1 MTSLVAY
8 NPEVEAR
15 AGDPRREIV
24 TGAAI
29 AFFFFVVLLGAAALI
44 PLNAGVHAQGS
55 IAVLGNRQ
63 AVQHKEG
70 GIVRAIHV
78 REGDHV
84 RAGQVLIELAAP
96 ELQAEERSLTSD
108 YLSLLAA
115 RARLLA
121 ERSGQRYFAP
131 PPEFATLPASDRELA
146 QQALDLQR
154 SQKRARA
161 SSLSA
166 QQSVWRQRSLE
177 LGEQQSGYARQRASL
192 REQQRLIADELES
205 LKQLQQKGFAST
217 NRIRAL
223 ERSEA
228 ELKAQEAQMVAEYAR
243 AGEGMGES
251 RMQSLTLTRSTIEQ
265 IAADLRDTQARL
277 SEVVPK
283 LVAAREQLQHA
294 LVRAPATG
302 RVVGLAVF
310 TVGGVVAPGQTLME
324 VVPEDK
330 MLVVQAQVQPNDA
343 DDVYAGQAAQIR
355 FASER
360 NRSLPFLNG
369 RVRTISADSFTD
381 EETGRS
387 YFVAEIA
394 VPPAELKQIR
404 ELLGRDELRPGLPVE
419 AVLAVRKRTALQ
431 YLIEPL
437 TGAVLRRD

>member
-1 MTSLVAY
+1 VTSLVAY
-8 NPEVEAR
+8 APDAEVP
-15 AGDPRREIV
+15 AGDPKREII
-24 TGAAI
+24 TGVSI
-29 AFFFFVVLLGAAALI
+29 AFFFFVILLGAAALI

-70 GIVRAIHV
+70 GIVTAIHV
-78 REGDHV
+78 REGDLV
-84 RAGQVLIELAAP
+84 RAGQVLVELAAP
-96 ELQAEERSLTSD
+96 ELKAEERSLTSD

-121 ERSGQRYFAP
+121 ERAGQRDFAA
-131 PPEFATLPASDRELA
+131 PPEFAALPASDQELA
-146 QQALDLQR
+146 AQALELQR
-154 SQKRARA
+154 SQMRARA

-177 LGEQQSGYARQRASL
+177 LGEQQYGYSRQRTSL
-192 REQQRLIADELES
+192 QEQQRLIADELQS

-223 ERSEA
+223 ERAES
-228 ELKAQEAQMVAEYAR
+228 ELKAQEAQMIAERAR
-243 AGEGMGES
+243 AGEGMGEA
-251 RMQSLTLTRSTIEQ
+251 RMQSLTLTRTTVEQ
-265 IAADLRDTQARL
+265 IAADLRDTQAKL

-283 LVAAREQLQHA
+283 LVAAREQLQHS

-302 RVVGLAVF
+302 RVVGLSVF

-330 MLVVQAQVQPNDA
+330 MLVVQAQVQPIDA
-343 DDVYAGQAAQIR
+343 DDVYPGQVAQIR

-360 NRSLPFLNG
+360 DQSLPLLDG
-369 RVRTISADSFTD
+369 RVRTISADSFSD

-387 YFVAEIA
+387 YFRAEIG
-394 VPPAELKQIR
+394 VPPSEIERVRGLMGR
-404 ELLGRDELRPGLPVE
+404 EELRPGLPVE

-431 YLIEPL
+431 YLIGPL
-437 TGAVLRRD
+437 VGTLLQRN

>member
-1 MTSLVAY
+1 MTSLVSY
-8 NPEVEAR
+8 TPEAEIR

-63 AVQHKEG
+63 TVQHKEG
-70 GIVRAIHV
+70 GIITAIHV
-78 REGDHV
+78 RDGDHV
-84 RAGQVLIELAAP
+84 RAGEVLIELAAP

-121 ERSGQRYFAP
+121 ERAGQRNFAT
-131 PPEFATLPASDRELA
+131 PPEFASLPAADRELA
-146 QQALDLQR
+146 DQALELQR
-154 SQKRARA
+154 SQMHARA
-161 SSLSA
+161 SSLTA
-166 QQSVWRQRSLE
+166 QQSVWHQRALE
-177 LGEQQSGYARQRASL
+177 LGEQQSGYSKQRGL
-192 REQQRLIADELES
+192 LQEQQRLIADELQS
-205 LKQLQQKGFAST
+205 LRQLQQKGFAST

-228 ELKAQEAQMVAEYAR
+228 ELKAQEAQMIAEYAR

-251 RMQSLTLTRSTIEQ
+251 RMQSLTLTRTTIEQ
-265 IAADLRDTQARL
+265 IASDLRDTQAKL

-283 LVAAREQLQHA
+283 LVSAREQLQHA

-302 RVVGLAVF
+302 RVVGLSVF
-310 TVGGVVAPGQTLME
+310 TIGGVVAAGQTLME
-324 VVPEDK
+324 VVPENK

-355 FASER
+355 FASDR
-360 NRSLPFLNG
+360 DRSLPLLDG

-387 YFVAEIA
+387 YFRTEIE
-394 VPPAELKQIR
+394 VPPSELEQVR
-404 ELLGRDELRPGLPVE
+404 ELLGRGELRPGLPVE
-419 AVLAVRKRTALQ
+419 AILAVRKRTALQ
-431 YLIEPL
+431 YLVGPL
-437 TGAVLRRD
+437 VGTVLQRN

>member
-8 NPEVEAR
+8 TSEAEVRE
-15 AGDPRREIV
+15 GDPRREII

-55 IAVLGNRQ
+55 VAVLGNRQ

-70 GIVRAIHV
+70 GIVTAIHV

-96 ELQAEERSLTSD
+96 ELKAEERSLTSE
-108 YLSLLAA
+108 YLSLLAG

-121 ERSGQRYFAP
+121 ERAGQRDFAP
-131 PPEFATLPASDRELA
+131 PPEFAALPPSDRELA
-146 QQALDLQR
+146 QQALELQR
-154 SQKRARA
+154 SQMRARA
-161 SSLSA
+161 SSLTA
-166 QQSVWRQRSLE
+166 QQSVWHQRSLE
-177 LGEQQSGYARQRASL
+177 LGEQQTGYARQRASL
-192 REQQRLIADELES
+192 QEQQRLIADELQS

-223 ERSEA
+223 ERAEA
-228 ELKAQEAQMVAEYAR
+228 EIKAQEARMVAEHAR
-243 AGEGMGES
+243 AGEGMGEA
-251 RMQSLTLTRSTIEQ
+251 RMQSLTLTRTIIEQ
-265 IAADLRDTQARL
+265 IATDLRDTQAKL

-283 LVAAREQLQHA
+283 LVAAREQLQHS

-302 RVVGLAVF
+302 RVVGLSVF
-310 TVGGVVAPGQTLME
+310 TVGGVAAPAQTLME

-343 DDVYAGQAAQIR
+343 DDVYPGQPAQIR

-360 NRSLPFLNG
+360 NRSLPLLDG

-381 EETGRS
+381 EESGHS
-387 YFVAEIA
+387 YFRAEIE
-394 VPPAELKQIR
+394 VPPAELDQVR
-404 ELLGRDELRPGLPVE
+404 DRLGRSELRPGLPVE
-419 AVLAVRKRTALQ
+419 AILAVRKRTALQ

-437 TGAVLRRD
+437 SGTFRAPS

>member
-1 MTSLVAY
+1 VSSLVVY
-8 NPEVEAR
+8 SPEAEAR
-15 AGDPRREIV
+15 AGDPKREIV
-24 TGAAI
+24 TGAVI
-29 AFFFFVVLLGAAALI
+29 AFFFFVVLLGGAALI

-70 GIVRAIHV
+70 GIVTAIHV

-84 RAGQVLIELAAP
+84 RAGEVLVELAAP

-121 ERSGQRYFAP
+121 ERAGQRDFAA
-131 PPEFATLPASDRELA
+131 PPEFASLPPADRELA

-154 SQKRARA
+154 SQMRARA
-161 SSLSA
+161 SSLTA

-177 LGEQQSGYARQRASL
+177 LGEQQSGYSKQRASL
-192 REQQRLIADELES
+192 QEQQRLIADELQS
-205 LKQLQQKGFAST
+205 LRQLQQKGFAST

-223 ERSEA
+223 ERAEA
-228 ELKAQEAQMVAEYAR
+228 DLKAQEAQMMAEYAR

-251 RMQSLTLTRSTIEQ
+251 RMQSLTLTRQTIEQ
-265 IAADLRDTQARL
+265 IASDLRDTQAKL

-283 LVAAREQLQHA
+283 LVSAREQLEHSM
-294 LVRAPATG
+294 VRAPATG
-302 RVVGLAVF
+302 RVVGLSVF

-343 DDVYAGQAAQIR
+343 DDVYPGQPAQIR

-360 NRSLPFLNG
+360 DRSLPLLDG

-387 YFVAEIA
+387 YFRAEIA
-394 VPPAELKQIR
+394 VPSAELEQVR
-404 ELLGRDELRPGLPVE
+404 GVLGKGELRPGLPVE
-419 AVLAVRKRTALQ
+419 AILAVRKRTALQ
-431 YLIEPL
+431 YLVGPL
-437 TGAVLRRD
+437 VGTVLQRN

>member
-1 MTSLVAY
+1 MTALIAY
-8 NPEVEAR
+8 TPEAEAI

-24 TGAAI
+24 TGAVI
-29 AFFFFVVLLGAAALI
+29 AFFFFVVLLGGAALI

-70 GIVRAIHV
+70 GIVTAIHV

-84 RAGQVLIELAAP
+84 RAGQVLVELAAP

-121 ERSGQRYFAP
+121 ERAGQHDFAP
-131 PPEFATLPASDRELA
+131 PPEFAALPEGDRELA

-154 SQKRARA
+154 SQMQARA

-166 QQSVWRQRSLE
+166 QQSVWRQRGLE
-177 LGEQQSGYARQRASL
+177 LGEQQSGYSKQRASL
-192 REQQRLIADELES
+192 QEQQRLIADELQS
-205 LKQLQQKGFAST
+205 LRQLQQKGFAST

-228 ELKAQEAQMVAEYAR
+228 ELKAQEAQMMAEYAR

-251 RMQSLTLTRSTIEQ
+251 RMQSLTLTRQTIEQ
-265 IAADLRDTQARL
+265 IASDLRDTQAKL

-283 LVAAREQLQHA
+283 LVSAREQLQHS

-302 RVVGLAVF
+302 RVVGLSVF

-343 DDVYAGQAAQIR
+343 DDVYPGQAAQIR

-360 NRSLPFLNG
+360 DRSLPLLDG

-387 YFVAEIA
+387 YFRAEIA
-394 VPPAELKQIR
+394 VPPAELEQVR
-404 ELLGRDELRPGLPVE
+404 DLLGRGELRPGLPVE
-419 AVLAVRKRTALQ
+419 AILAVRKRTALQ
-431 YLIEPL
+431 YLVGPL
-437 TGAVLRRD
+437 VGTVLQRN

>member
-8 NPEVEAR
+8 SPGPELR

-24 TGAAI
+24 TGASI
-29 AFFFFVVLLGAAALI
+29 AFFFFVILLGAAALI

-70 GIVRAIHV
+70 GIVTAIHV

-84 RAGQVLIELAAP
+84 RAGQVLVELAAP
-96 ELQAEERSLTSD
+96 ELKAEERSLTSD

-121 ERSGQRYFAP
+121 ERSGQRDFVP
-131 PPEFATLPASDRELA
+131 PPEFAALPPSDRELA
-146 QQALDLQR
+146 TQALELQQ
-154 SQKRARA
+154 SQMRARA
-161 SSLSA
+161 SSLTA

-177 LGEQQSGYARQRASL
+177 LGEQQSGYAHQRASL
-192 REQQRLIADELES
+192 LEQQRLIADELQS

-223 ERSEA
+223 ERAEA
-228 ELKAQEAQMVAEYAR
+228 ELKAQEAQMIAEHAR
-243 AGEGMGES
+243 AGEGMGEA
-251 RMQSLTLTRSTIEQ
+251 RMQSLTLSRTTIEQ
-265 IAADLRDTQARL
+265 IAADLRDTQSKL

-283 LVAAREQLQHA
+283 LVSAREQLQHS

-302 RVVGLAVF
+302 RIVGLSVF

-324 VVPEDK
+324 VVPENK
-330 MLVVQAQVQPNDA
+330 TLVVQAQVQPIDA
-343 DDVYAGQAAQIR
+343 DDVYSGQPAQIR

-360 NRSLPFLNG
+360 DRSLPLLDG

-387 YFVAEIA
+387 YFQAEIE
-394 VPPAELKQIR
+394 VPSSEMEQVRGLMSR
-404 ELLGRDELRPGLPVE
+404 GELRPGLPVE

-431 YLIEPL
+431 YLVGPL
-437 TGAVLRRD
+437 VGTVLQRN

>member
-1 MTSLVAY
+1 
-8 NPEVEAR
+8 
-15 AGDPRREIV
+15 
-24 TGAAI
+24 
-29 AFFFFVVLLGAAALI
+29 
-44 PLNAGVHAQGS
+44 
-55 IAVLGNRQ
+55 
-63 AVQHKEG
+63 VQHKEG
-70 GIVRAIHV
+70 GIVTAIHV

-84 RAGQVLIELAAP
+84 RAGQVLVELAAP

-121 ERSGQRYFAP
+121 ERAGQRDFAP
-131 PPEFATLPASDRELA
+131 PPEFAALPAVDRQLA

-154 SQKRARA
+154 SQMRARA
-161 SSLSA
+161 SSLTA

-192 REQQRLIADELES
+192 QEQQRLIADELQS

-217 NRIRAL
+217 NRIREL
-223 ERSEA
+223 ERA
-228 ELKAQEAQMVAEYAR
+228 AADLKGQEAQMIAEYAR

-251 RMQSLTLTRSTIEQ
+251 HMQSLTLTRETIEQ
-265 IAADLRDTQARL
+265 IASDLRDTQAKL
-277 SEVVPK
+277 SETVPK
-283 LVAAREQLQHA
+283 LVAAREQLEHS

-302 RVVGLAVF
+302 RVVGLSVF

-343 DDVYAGQAAQIR
+343 DDVYPGQPAQIR

-360 NRSLPFLNG
+360 DRSLPLLDG

-387 YFVAEIA
+387 YFRAEIA
-394 VPPAELKQIR
+394 VPPAELEEVR
-404 ELLGRDELRPGLPVE
+404 DMLGKGELRPGLPVE
-419 AVLAVRKRTALQ
+419 AILAVRKRTALQ
-431 YLIEPL
+431 YLVGPL
-437 TGAVLRRD
+437 VGTVLQRN

>member
-8 NPEVEAR
+8 SPEVEAR

-78 REGDHV
+78 RDGDHV

-121 ERSGQRYFAP
+121 ERSGQRHFAP
-131 PPEFATLPASDRELA
+131 PSEFATLPAADRELA
-146 QQALDLQR
+146 EQALDLQR
-154 SQKRARA
+154 SQIRARS

-177 LGEQQSGYARQRASL
+177 LGEQQSGYAQQRASL
-192 REQQRLIADELES
+192 REQQRLIADELQS
-205 LKQLQQKGFAST
+205 LKKLQQKGFAST

-265 IAADLRDTQARL
+265 IAADLRDTQAKL

-394 VPPAELKQIR
+394 VPPAELKQVR
-404 ELLGRDELRPGLPVE
+404 DLLGRDELRPGLPVE

-437 TGAVLRRD
+437 TGAVLQRD

>member
-8 NPEVEAR
+8 TPEAEVR
-15 AGDPRREIV
+15 AGDPKREIV
-24 TGAAI
+24 TGASI

-70 GIVRAIHV
+70 GIVTAIHV

-84 RAGQVLIELAAP
+84 RAGQVLVELAAP
-96 ELQAEERSLTSD
+96 ELKAEERSLTSE

-121 ERSGQRYFAP
+121 ERAGQRDFAP
-131 PPEFATLPASDRELA
+131 PPEFAALPDADRDLA
-146 QQALDLQR
+146 AQAVELQR
-154 SQKRARA
+154 SQMRARA
-161 SSLSA
+161 SSLTA
-166 QQSVWRQRSLE
+166 QQSVWRQRALE
-177 LGEQQSGYARQRASL
+177 LGERQFGYAHQRTSL
-192 REQQRLIADELES
+192 QEQQRLIADELQS

-223 ERSEA
+223 ERAEA
-228 ELKAQEAQMVAEYAR
+228 ELKAQEAQMIAEYAR

-251 RMQSLTLTRSTIEQ
+251 RMQSLTLSRTTIEQ
-265 IAADLRDTQARL
+265 IATDLRDTQSKL
-277 SEVVPK
+277 SEVVPR
-283 LVAAREQLQHA
+283 LVSARERLQHS

-302 RVVGLAVF
+302 RVVGLSVF

-324 VVPEDK
+324 VVPQEK
-330 MLVVQAQVQPNDA
+330 MLVVQTQVQPIDA
-343 DDVYAGQAAQIR
+343 DDVFPGQVAQIR

-360 NRSLPFLNG
+360 DRSLPLLEG

-387 YFVAEIA
+387 YFRAEIA
-394 VPPAELKQIR
+394 VPPSEMEQVRGLM
-404 ELLGRDELRPGLPVE
+404 GRGELRPGLPVE
-419 AVLAVRKRTALQ
+419 AVLAVRKRTALE
-431 YLIEPL
+431 YLIGPL
-437 TGAVLRRD
+437 IGTVLQRN

>member
-1 MTSLVAY
+1 MTSLVAH
-8 NPEVEAR
+8 NPEVQAR
-15 AGDPRREIV
+15 AGDPKREIV

-78 REGDHV
+78 RDGDHV

-121 ERSGQRYFAP
+121 ERSGQRHFAP
-131 PPEFATLPASDRELA
+131 PSEFATLPAADRELA
-146 QQALDLQR
+146 EQALELQR
-154 SQKRARA
+154 SQIRARS

-177 LGEQQSGYARQRASL
+177 LGEQQSGYAQQRASL
-192 REQQRLIADELES
+192 REQQRLIADELQS
-205 LKQLQQKGFAST
+205 LKKLQQKGFAST

-265 IAADLRDTQARL
+265 IAADLRDTQAKL

-387 YFVAEIA
+387 YFTAEIA
-394 VPPAELKQIR
+394 VPPAELKQVR
-404 ELLGRDELRPGLPVE
+404 DLLGRDELRPGLPVE
-419 AVLAVRKRTALQ
+419 AVLAVRKRTALR

-437 TGAVLRRD
+437 TGAVLQRD

>member
-8 NPEVEAR
+8 SPGPELR

-24 TGAAI
+24 TGASI
-29 AFFFFVVLLGAAALI
+29 AFFFFVILLGAAALI

-70 GIVRAIHV
+70 GIVTAIHV

-84 RAGQVLIELAAP
+84 RAGQVLVELAAP
-96 ELQAEERSLTSD
+96 ELKAEERSLTSD

-121 ERSGQRYFAP
+121 ERSGQRDFVP
-131 PPEFATLPASDRELA
+131 PPEFAALPPSDRELA
-146 QQALDLQR
+146 TQALELQQ
-154 SQKRARA
+154 SQMRARA
-161 SSLSA
+161 SSLTA

-177 LGEQQSGYARQRASL
+177 LGEQQSGYAHQRASL
-192 REQQRLIADELES
+192 LEQQRLIADELQS

-223 ERSEA
+223 ERAEA
-228 ELKAQEAQMVAEYAR
+228 ELKAQEAQMIAEHAR
-243 AGEGMGES
+243 AGEGMGEA
-251 RMQSLTLTRSTIEQ
+251 RMQSLTLSRTTIEQ
-265 IAADLRDTQARL
+265 IAADLRDTQSKL

-283 LVAAREQLQHA
+283 LVSAREQLQHS

-302 RVVGLAVF
+302 RIVGLSVF
-310 TVGGVVAPGQTLME
+310 TVGGVGTPGQTLME
-324 VVPEDK
+324 VVPENK
-330 MLVVQAQVQPNDA
+330 TLVVQAQVQPIDA
-343 DDVYAGQAAQIR
+343 DDVYSGQPAQIR

-360 NRSLPFLNG
+360 DRSLPLLDG

-387 YFVAEIA
+387 YFQAEIE
-394 VPPAELKQIR
+394 VPSSEMEQIR
-404 ELLGRDELRPGLPVE
+404 GLMSRGELRPGLPVE

-431 YLIEPL
+431 YLVGPL
-437 TGAVLRRD
+437 VGTVLQRN

>member
-1 MTSLVAY
+1 MTSLIAY
-8 NPEVEAR
+8 TPEEEAR
-15 AGDPRREIV
+15 AGDPKHEIA
-24 TGAAI
+24 TGAVI
-29 AFFFFVVLLGAAALI
+29 AFFFFIVLVGAAALI
-44 PLNAGVHAQGS
+44 PLNAGVHAVGS

-63 AVQHKEG
+63 SVQHKEG
-70 GIVRAIHV
+70 GIVTAIHV

-121 ERSGQRYFAP
+121 ERSGRRDFAP
-131 PPEFATLPASDRELA
+131 PTEFAALPPADRELA
-146 QQALDLQR
+146 SQALELQH
-154 SQKRARA
+154 SQMMARA

-177 LGEQQSGYARQRASL
+177 LGEQRSGYARQQASL
-192 REQQRLIADELES
+192 QEQQRLIADELQS
-205 LKQLQQKGFAST
+205 LRQLQQKGFAST

-223 ERSEA
+223 ERAEA

-251 RMQSLTLTRSTIEQ
+251 RMQSLTLTRTAIEQ
-265 IAADLRDTQARL
+265 IAQDLRDTQAKL

-283 LVAAREQLQHA
+283 LVAAREQLQHS
-294 LVRAPATG
+294 LVRAPAAG
-302 RVVGLAVF
+302 RVVGLSVF
-310 TVGGVVAPGQTLME
+310 TVGGVVAPGQTLMD

-330 MLVVQAQVQPNDA
+330 VLVVQAQVQPNDA
-343 DDVYAGQAAQIR
+343 DDVYPGQRAQIR

-360 NRSLPFLNG
+360 SRSLPLLDG
-369 RVRTISADSFTD
+369 RVRTISADSFAD
-381 EETGRS
+381 EETGKS
-387 YFVAEIA
+387 YFRAEIA
-394 VPPAELKQIR
+394 VPPAELEQVR
-404 ELLGRDELRPGLPVE
+404 DLLGQGELRPGLPVE
-419 AVLAVRKRTALQ
+419 AILAVRKRTALQ

-437 TGAVLRRD
+437 TGAVLQRD

>member
-1 MTSLVAY
+1 MTSLIAY
-8 NPEVEAR
+8 TPDAETR

-24 TGAAI
+24 TGI
-29 AFFFFVVLLGAAALI
+29 AVAFLFFVVLLGAAALI

-63 AVQHKEG
+63 SVQHKEG
-70 GIVRAIHV
+70 GIVTAIRV
-78 REGDHV
+78 RDGDHV

-96 ELQAEERSLTSD
+96 ELKAEERSLTSD
-108 YLSLLAA
+108 YLSLLVA

-121 ERSGQRYFAP
+121 ERAGLRDFAP
-131 PPEFATLPASDRELA
+131 PAEFAALPAADRELA
-146 QQALDLQR
+146 AQALELQR
-154 SQKRARA
+154 SQMRARA

-177 LGEQQSGYARQRASL
+177 LGEQRSGYARQRTSL
-192 REQQRLIADELES
+192 QEQQRLIADELQS

-223 ERSEA
+223 ERAEA
-228 ELKAQEAQMVAEYAR
+228 ELKAREAQMIAEYAR

-251 RMQSLTLTRSTIEQ
+251 RMQSLTLTRTSIEH
-265 IAADLRDTQARL
+265 IAEDLRDTQAKL
-277 SEVVPK
+277 SEVIPR
-283 LVAAREQLQHA
+283 LVAAREKLQHA
-294 LVRAPATG
+294 LVRSPATG
-302 RVVGLAVF
+302 RVVGLSVF
-310 TVGGVVAPGQTLME
+310 TVGGVVAPGQTLMQ

-330 MLVVQAQVQPNDA
+330 MLVVQAQVQPIDA
-343 DDVYAGQAAQIR
+343 DDVFPNQRAQIR

-360 NRSLPFLNG
+360 SRSLPLLEG

-387 YFVAEIA
+387 YFRAEVA
-394 VPPAELKQIR
+394 VPPAELEQVR
-404 ELLGRDELRPGLPVE
+404 DLLGRGELRPGLPVE

-431 YLIEPL
+431 YLLEPL
-437 TGAVLRRD
+437 TGAVLQ